1 MKILEV
7 EGNVPLLG
15 SVEISGAKN
24 SAVALIPAAILSN
37 NKTTITNVPDITDID
52 VLCEILEYM
61 HVEVKR
67 ASGSIVIDPSH
78 MENVVIPDELSNKLR
93 ASYYFMSSL
102 LAKYKYVSIN
112 FPGGCKIGSRPID
125 QTLKV
130 FKALGAEVKEEE
142 YLFTI
147 KADELVGNEITLD
160 MPSVGATINAIIVG
174 TRAKG
179 TTIVKNA
186 AREPEIVDLANMLN
200 KMGAKITGAGTSTV
214 KIVGVEEL
222 DGCFHN
228 VIPDRIEAGTYIILG
243 ALMGTYMSI
252 ENINPEHLTAL
263 LDKLTEMGVDLEVN
277 QDNVIVNA
285 HDNLTAVDIETH
297 GYPGFPTDLQQ
308 PIVTLLTQARGKSV
322 VTENIYENRF
332 MNTISLN
339 KMGANISV
347 KERTA
352 TILGPNKLHAEEVEA
367 TDLRGAASLLL
378 AALKANGKTTI
389 KNVEYLLR
397 GYADIIEKLSNLG
410 AKIELKEI

>member
-37 NKTTITNVPDITDID
+37 NKTTITNIPDITDID
-52 VLCEILEYM
+52 VLSDILEFM
-61 HVEVKR
+61 HVKVKR
-67 ASGSIVIDPSH
+67 ASGSIVIDPSK
-78 MENVVIPDELSNKLR
+78 MENCVIPDELSNKLR

-102 LAKYKYVSIN
+102 LAKYKYVCIN

-130 FKALGAEVKEEE
+130 FRALGAEVKEEE

-147 KADELVGNEITLD
+147 KADELVGSEITLD
-160 MPSVGATINAIIVG
+160 MPSVGATINAIIVASK
-174 TRAKG
+174 AKG
-179 TTIVKNA
+179 TTIVHNA

-243 ALMGTYMSI
+243 ALMGTYLSVQ
-252 ENINPEHLTAL
+252 NINPEHLTAL
-263 LDKLTEMGVDLEVN
+263 LDKLTEMGVDLEIN
-277 QDNVIVNA
+277 QDNVVVNA
-285 HDNLTAVDIETH
+285 HDNLTAVNIETR
-297 GYPGFPTDLQQ
+297 GYPVFPTDLQQ
-308 PIVTLLTQARGKSV
+308 PIVTLLTQARGKSE

-332 MNTISLN
+332 MNIPYLN
-339 KMGANISV
+339 KMGANISIN
-347 KERTA
+347 ERKL
-352 TILGPNKLHAEEVEA
+352 TILGSNKLHGEEVEA
-367 TDLRGAASLLL
+367 TDLRAGASLLL
-378 AALKANGKTTI
+378 AALKANGHTTI
-389 KNVEYLLR
+389 KNVEYILR
-397 GYADIIEKLSNLG
+397 GYEELIEKLTNVG

>member
-15 SVEISGAKN
+15 SVSISGAKN
-24 SAVALIPAAILSN
+24 SAVALIPAAILTN
-37 NKTTITNVPDITDID
+37 NKTTITNIPDITDID
-52 VLCEILEYM
+52 VLCEILEFM
-61 HVEVKR
+61 NVKVTR
-67 ASGSIVIDPSH
+67 ASGSIIIDPSN
-78 MENVVIPDELSNKLR
+78 MENNVIPDKLSNKLR

-102 LAKYKYVSIN
+102 LARYKHVCIN
-112 FPGGCKIGSRPID
+112 FPGGCNIGSRPID

-130 FKALGAEVKEEE
+130 FKSLGATVKEEE

-147 KADELVGNEITLD
+147 NADELIGSEITLD
-160 MPSVGATINAIIVG
+160 MPSVGATINAMIVAS
-174 TRAKG
+174 RAKG
-179 TTIVKNA
+179 TTIVHNA
-186 AREPEIVDLANMLN
+186 AREPEIVDLANMLT
-200 KMGAKITGAGTSTV
+200 KMGVKITGAGTSTV
-214 KIVGVEEL
+214 KIIGQEVL

-252 ENINPEHLTAL
+252 ENIIPEHLTAL
-263 LDKLTEMGVDLEVN
+263 LDKLTEMGVDLDINE
-277 QDNVIVNA
+277 DSVIVNT
-285 HDNLTAVDIETH
+285 HDNLTAVNIETK

-308 PIVTLLTQARGKSV
+308 PIVTLLTQARGKSEV
-322 VTENIYENRF
+322 VENIYENRF

-339 KMGANISV
+339 KMGANISI
-347 KERTA
+347 KERKA
-352 TILGPNKLHAEEVEA
+352 TILGPNKLHGCEVEA

-378 AALKANGKTTI
+378 AALKADGKTTI
-389 KNVEYLLR
+389 TNVEYLLR